1 MVKSQC
7 LLVKSPYFMLKS
19 PSFAS
24 CIILNHCCSPPP
36 NLFLCWFLV
45 VFFLIGAFN
54 PPEKYESQ
62 IGSSSPIWLGKI
74 KFIFQ
79 TTVTSFLFF
88 WDQNHPYHP
97 FLIGFTNPF
106 SGSQASPPIPPDLRP
121 ELCHLLRGLVN
132 FTADLGG
139 PKIQLRPRWPVQRD
153 GSNWNQLILVIS
165 WWFNHRKMVI
175 EPRNNRDLLSYWDL

>member
-1 MVKSQC
+1 LHHLESLLFPPAKPFS
-7 LLVKSPYFMLKS
+7 LLVSG
-19 PSFAS
+19 
-24 CIILNHCCSPPP
+24 C
-36 NLFLCWFLV
+36 
-45 VFFLIGAFN
+45 FFLIGAFN

-106 SGSQASPPIPPDLRP
+106 SGSLAASPIPPDLRP

-139 PKIQLRPRWPVQRD
+139 PKIQL
-153 GSNWNQLILVIS
+153 
-165 WWFNHRKMVI
+165 
-175 EPRNNRDLLSYWDL
+175 